1 MAMKKK
7 GYRRGGK
14 VKKMMKGGAAGGR
27 KMRMMKKGG
36 AAGGK
41 VKKMTRGGIALKPV
55 KPKGKTVADLRKLA
69 KQLGYTVTKA

>member
-1 MAMKKK
+1 MKKK
-7 GYRRGGK
+7 GYRAGGK
-14 VKKMMKGGAAGGR
+14 VKKMM
-27 KMRMMKKGG
+27 KGG

-69 KQLGYTVTKA
+69 KQLGYTVSKA